1 MFWVCVMQHIAYEPL
16 GLGRSRLHPSEQLEQ
31 QGVAGVAG
39 CCARQQLQPHPVL
52 LNVQG
57 GQQRR
62 KAVRMARSYV
72 SAVTEAA
79 QEAMAQERTTRGDGW
94 PARSKLAKTRS
105 ASSKGADE
113 WCVAVR
119 L

>member
-1 MFWVCVMQHIAYEPL
+1 M
-16 GLGRSRLHPSEQLEQ
+16 
-31 QGVAGVAG
+31 
-39 CCARQQLQPHPVL
+39 
-52 LNVQG
+52 
-57 GQQRR
+57 
-62 KAVRMARSYV
+62 RMARSYV

-113 WCVAVR
+113 WCVVAG

>member
-1 MFWVCVMQHIAYEPL
+1 M
-16 GLGRSRLHPSEQLEQ
+16 
-31 QGVAGVAG
+31 
-39 CCARQQLQPHPVL
+39 
-52 LNVQG
+52 
-57 GQQRR
+57 
-62 KAVRMARSYV
+62 RMARSYV

-113 WCVAVR
+113 WCVVR
-119 L
+119 NQRCLWHSCTTLYRYPTSLPRL